1 MSQNWTV
8 RAEGLS
14 KKFGR
19 SLKNSMRYGL
29 MDSLTQLTGRRVA
42 GEELREGEF
51 WAVKDVSFELN
62 RGDSL
67 GVMGVNGSGKS
78 TLLRLLTGVY
88 RPDVGRV
95 SLRGTT
101 GALIAAG
108 AGFAPMLT
116 GRENIFVNGALLGMP
131 RATIEKRI
139 DEIIAF
145 AELEGFLDMPVKNY
159 SSGMVVRLGFA
170 IAAMSEPEIL
180 IVDEVLAV
188 GDVNFQKKCYDYLF
202 RLKRS
207 GTTIILV
214 SHSVG
219 AVWAVCDRAIF
230 MDRGEVLV
238 SGAVE
243 DVIRAYDD
251 QNARAAKIA
260 AHKVD
265 DLSRKRLGDQPPQS
279 VAPALDLS
287 EKESNFGV
295 TCRDICVSGNDGDQR
310 PDFLFGEDFI
320 ISATVDVTKPI
331 DNFILRYV
339 IDAAHYRNV
348 CTIDSYECG
357 YPLKNIE
364 PGRYNFS
371 VRIRNPNLR
380 PGFYSLNVAA
390 VSKDF
395 GLHLFLAH
403 KVASIVV
410 RSPADRLFYSDPT
423 AIFQLDAA
431 FHSVKKDL

>member
-1 MSQNWTV
+1 MSDQWTV

-19 SLKNSMRYGL
+19 SLKSSMRYGL
-29 MDSLTQLTGRRVA
+29 LDSLTQLRGRRVA

-51 WAVKDVSFELN
+51 WALKDVSFELN

-67 GVMGVNGSGKS
+67 GIMGVNGSGKS

-116 GRENIFVNGALLGMP
+116 GRENIFVNGALLGMS

-188 GDVNFQKKCYDYLF
+188 GDINFQKKCYDYLF
-202 RLKRS
+202 RLKRQ
-207 GTTIILV
+207 GTTIVLV
-214 SHSVG
+214 SHSIG
-219 AVWAVCDRAIF
+219 AIWSVCDRGLF
-230 MDRGEVLV
+230 MRRGEAAALDT
-238 SGAVE
+238 VE
-243 DVIRAYDD
+243 NVVKAYDED
-251 QNARAAKIA
+251 NARASLAAAAKANARAVEEGADAPPDDTGNLSSAYGAQRGGTGA
-260 AHKVD
+260 AEITSIEILDADGHVSPEIDFRAGMKW
-265 DLSRKRLGDQPPQS
+265 RLKMVVREAIPEPMIRLAIDAMHYRFIS
-279 VAPALDLS
+279 VID
-287 EKESNFGV
+287 
-295 TCRDICVSGNDGDQR
+295 
-310 PDFLFGEDFI
+310 
-320 ISATVDVTKPI
+320 SAEQGMDVNRIEPGT
-331 DNFILRYV
+331 YEVV
-339 IDAAHYRNV
+339 IDAP
-348 CTIDSYECG
+348 TQ
-357 YPLKNIE
+357 
-364 PGRYNFS
+364 NF
-371 VRIRNPNLR
+371 R
-380 PGFYSLNVAA
+380 PGGYKVNCA
-390 VSKDF
+390 VLSKHA
-395 GLHLFLAH
+395 GVHLFYWFGATSFL
-403 KVASIVV
+403 I
-410 RSPADRLFYSDPT
+410 RQPTDRLLFADDQ
-423 AIFQLDAA
+423 AIIHLDTT
-431 FHSVKKDL
+431 FRMT